1 MAKTG
6 RNTYTQTYTDD
17 LGNPVVLGKELARG
31 GEGRVCL
38 VQGNSNVVAKLYL
51 DKALNKHDKAGKIKA
66 MCDLYDNNIAKFS
79 ALPQR
84 VIYNSRNKVV
94 GFIMEKISD
103 FKEIH
108 NLYGIST
115 KRKIFDFADW
125 GFMVHSAKNLAIAV
139 DKLHSKNIII
149 GDINQGNILVNNQAM
164 IKLIDCDS
172 YQVEYN
178 GKFYLCEVGVPE
190 YTSPELQGQSFNG
203 IHRTKNH
210 DCFGLAVMI
219 FKILMFGRHP
229 YSGVGAP
236 PEIEN
241 SIKQGCYCYG
251 NYSKGTTPIYSQL
264 FSDAL
269 SEEVKEL
276 FERAFS
282 KNTVRPTAEEWI
294 NTLECLEQNL
304 IQCSNN
310 HKYYNNGKSCIW
322 CKLSK
327 YGFNPFGSSAIN
339 TKPQNKPNY
348 QQTPYTY
355 NPPKQKS
362 ISNVSP
368 NYNTSYQSS
377 QPQQAQPVS
386 NKINFKPIFIIL
398 AVSFFVGIIGAFID
412 SNNNSTYT
420 PPVANQTTNNI
431 TTQANIPEQKT
442 YTEAEKNAD
451 LKEYKD
457 KFVSRVKQHWNP
469 GRESFLIDNSS
480 LSVQIDKQGNIK
492 FQNDTTS
499 DDAASTIMRQ
509 AVSNG
514 QPYSALP
521 KSYEADTLS
530 LTLYFEGNTDSY
542 WGNSQ
547 PKSTY
552 QVSLAPFKKNQ
563 TVKSPVQDKI
573 TTTKRTSAPVR
584 TYSSPEEYLS
594 TVASILRGR
603 YSSNYSV
610 DCTVLFNPVNNSMQ
624 VLNDSWNG
632 DVARNFLYGVQFEI
646 PAYVDDAGN
655 KVPIII
661 TFAGHSISGVKFQ
674 YPPVIK
680 AANIQKQNT
689 SSANV
694 YKQSSISNTSSNKI
708 NQQAKNQLPTKPK
721 TDLQKSTD
729 DFFE

>member
-1 MAKTG
+1 MVKTG
-6 RNTYTQTYTDD
+6 NNTYTQTYTDD
-17 LGNPVVLGKELARG
+17 LGNPVILGKELARG

-51 DKALNKHDKAGKIKA
+51 DKAINKHDKAGKIKA
-66 MCDLYDNNIAKFS
+66 MCDLYDMDIAKFS

-84 VIYNSRNKVV
+84 VVFNSRGKVV
-94 GFIMEKISD
+94 GFIMEKITN

-115 KRKIFDFADW
+115 KRKKFDFADW

-139 DKLHSKNIII
+139 NKLHSKNIVI

-203 IHRTKNH
+203 IQRTKNH

-241 SIKQGCYCYG
+241 AIKQGCYCYG

-269 SEEVKEL
+269 SDEVKEL
-276 FERAFS
+276 FDRAFS
-282 KNTVRPTAEEWI
+282 KNKNIIRPTAEEWI

-310 HKYYNNGKSCIW
+310 HKYYNNGNSCIW

-327 YGFNPFGSSAIN
+327 FGFNPFSNPTVN

-362 ISNVSP
+362 SPNVSP
-368 NYNTSYQSS
+368 NKNSYQPS
-377 QPQQAQPVS
+377 QPQQIPPVT
-386 NKINFKPIFIIL
+386 NKLNLKPIFIIIGIL
-398 AVSFFVGIIGAFID
+398 ILFGTIASFFD
-412 SNNNSTYT
+412 SDSSYEYNQPIPQEQQSIEPKDNTEPQEKSEQENQDYKQTEKTDETILNKSVTKNNSYENSQNNHNPNNPDFMDPMSSHAFDSFVRKDT
-420 PPVANQTTNNI
+420 PKKTVDIINYATQPQQT
-431 TTQANIPEQKT
+431 QKQKT
-442 YTEAEKNAD
+442 NTTVNKPVTPVPKPITNVP
-451 LKEYKD
+451 
-457 KFVSRVKQHWNP
+457 VS
-469 GRESFLIDNSS
+469 
-480 LSVQIDKQGNIK
+480 
-492 FQNDTTS
+492 
-499 DDAASTIMRQ
+499 
-509 AVSNG
+509 
-514 QPYSALP
+514 
-521 KSYEADTLS
+521 
-530 LTLYFEGNTDSY
+530 
-542 WGNSQ
+542 
-547 PKSTY
+547 
-552 QVSLAPFKKNQ
+552 
-563 TVKSPVQDKI
+563 
-573 TTTKRTSAPVR
+573 
-584 TYSSPEEYLS
+584 
-594 TVASILRGR
+594 
-603 YSSNYSV
+603 
-610 DCTVLFNPVNNSMQ
+610 
-624 VLNDSWNG
+624 
-632 DVARNFLYGVQFEI
+632 
-646 PAYVDDAGN
+646 
-655 KVPIII
+655 
-661 TFAGHSISGVKFQ
+661 
-674 YPPVIK
+674 
-680 AANIQKQNT
+680 
-689 SSANV
+689 
-694 YKQSSISNTSSNKI
+694 
-708 NQQAKNQLPTKPK
+708 KPK